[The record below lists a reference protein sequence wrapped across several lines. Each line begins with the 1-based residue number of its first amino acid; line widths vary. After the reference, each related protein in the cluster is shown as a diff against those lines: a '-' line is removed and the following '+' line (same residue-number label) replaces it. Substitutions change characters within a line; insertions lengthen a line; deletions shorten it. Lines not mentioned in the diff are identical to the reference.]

1 MRRRELPG
9 GIPPPTKGE
18 LKRQAQA
25 VQVVADRLVAAPADL
40 VDSLGLPDKLADA
53 VALAR
58 RIPGGGALVRQRQF
72 VAKLM
77 RGLDPEPIAAA
88 LDAADDS
95 ARLDAARFRRA
106 ERWRDRLVEGGDA
119 ELAEFLV
126 EFSAD
131 RGEFARLVADARSER
146 RGGRPTGAGRQ
157 LFRRIKDILEPE
169 PARD

>member
-18 LKRQAQA
+18 LKRQAQS
-25 VQVVADRLVAAPADL
+25 VQELADRLIAAPAAL
-40 VDSLGLPDKLADA
+40 VDGLGLTDKLVDA

-77 RGLDPEPIAAA
+77 RGLDLDPIRAA
-88 LDAADDS
+88 LDADADT

-106 ERWRDRLVEGGDA
+106 ERWRDRLVAGGDP
-119 ELAEFLV
+119 EVAEFLA

-131 RGEFARLVADARSER
+131 RDEFERLVADARSER
-146 RGGRPTGAGRQ
+146 RGGRATGAGRK
-157 LFRRIKDILEPE
+157 LFRRV
-169 PARD
+169 RDALDAAD